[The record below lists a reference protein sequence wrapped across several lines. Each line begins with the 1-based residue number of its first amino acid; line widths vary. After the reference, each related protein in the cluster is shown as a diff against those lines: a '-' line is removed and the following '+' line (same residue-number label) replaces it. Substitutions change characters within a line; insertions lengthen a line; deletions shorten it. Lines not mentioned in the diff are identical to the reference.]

1 LALGGLGW
9 RPTEFWGATMT
20 EFFEAI
26 HGRNEANGVD
36 DAPKAPTKSEMDA
49 LLEKYG

>member
-1 LALGGLGW
+1 
-9 RPTEFWGATMT
+9 MT

-26 HGRNEANGVD
+26 HGRNEANGID
-36 DAPKAPTKSEMDA
+36 DKAAPSKAPSKSEMDA